1 MDHGLN
7 NIICSSFYKVSR
19 IYMCDFQSTFLIL
32 LYRIFHSMC
41 AIKKAFDRVWHVAL
55 WATMKKYNMS
65 HGLVCSIKVYT
76 AMQPVKSST
85 MDLLQVVKDK
95 S

>member
-1 MDHGLN
+1 
-7 NIICSSFYKVSR
+7 
-19 IYMCDFQSTFLIL
+19 MCDFQSTFLIL

-65 HGLVCSIKVYT
+65 HGLVCSIKSIYSNATSEVFHNGSI
-76 AMQPVKSST
+76 ASG
-85 MDLLQVVKDK
+85 
-95 S
+95 